1 MWEKV
6 KDKEGKAKQQGQVK
20 CQSQSSSETTMKTFS
35 RYFLYFQCVFPHAAM
50 GYCWLSLKRQR
61 AALPHCFGKVLF
73 SINPSLKPPGL
84 SVQGGAFQKQTSAPA
99 PGPSSSAETPG
110 AAEPC
115 AGPGAPAPERNSS
128 NWWFPHGWQ
137 PRRWLSPTGKG
148 SARQGLVSL
157 QS

>member
-35 RYFLYFQCVFPHAAM
+35 RHFLYFQCVFPRAAT

-148 SARQGLVSL
+148 SARQRLVSL
-157 QS
+157 HS